1 MAMPARQRILRKII
15 RENPC
20 SLRALARQS
29 GVPHASMIQARDG
42 ERNVTPDMAKKI
54 VAALRQWA
62 ATCNRL
68 ADDLEATTPTG
79 GQHGE

>member
-1 MAMPARQRILRKII
+1 MALPAKQRILRKII
-15 RENPC
+15 RQNPC
-20 SLRALARQS
+20 SLRALAREA

-54 VAALRQWA
+54 VAALRRWA

-68 ADDLEATTPTG
+68 ADELENTSATG
-79 GQHGE
+79 GQHGK